1 MKPHRWTH
9 RRMLDVNTEVD
20 NGTLV
25 GSASAVILDSQ
36 PAELH
41 GNECCC
47 WSCQPVVIHYGR
59 GGSQSSKEISQ
70 HDGFLRGLLPA
81 LGCSCLQG
89 GSLAASLQH
98 TGLFFWWRW
107 RGSNTDLTKSALGKW
122 MNMNQISQL
131 CGWSSLPV
139 ATSIPAPGTSSD
151 SGRQQVSPQLQP
163 HSFWPVPWEDKWA
176 VL

>member
-1 MKPHRWTH
+1 
-9 RRMLDVNTEVD
+9 MLDMNTEVD
-20 NGTLV
+20 NRPLV
-25 GSASAVILDSQ
+25 GTVSASAVILDSQ
-36 PAELH
+36 PAELQ

-70 HDGFLRGLLPA
+70 HDGFPRGLLPA

-107 RGSNTDLTKSALGKW
+107 RSCNTDLTKSALGKW
-122 MNMNQISQL
+122 MNMNQIFPALWMKFTSNSYFY
-131 CGWSSLPV
+131 SSSRDVQWQWQTAGVTSV
-139 ATSIPAPGTSSD
+139 ATT
-151 SGRQQVSPQLQP
+151 
-163 HSFWPVPWEDKWA
+163 
-176 VL
+176 